1 MPSLILDHL
10 NKTYPDGTRALRDFC
25 LKVEE
30 GELVTVVG
38 PSGCGKSTL
47 LRLVAGLEAATA
59 GSVRHGDT
67 DLGPL
72 SPQKRD
78 MALVF
83 QNYTLFP
90 NLDLYGNMAFG
101 LKLRG
106 VRGAELDTRVREAAA
121 WLGIESLLA
130 KKPAEVSGGQR
141 QRAAL
146 GRALLRHPRA
156 FLFDEPLSSL
166 DAQMRQQLRVEIQRL
181 QRRAATAMLYVT
193 HDQTEALTL
202 GNRVVVLEGGDT
214 LQIATPAELVE
225 RPRNTRVAAFI
236 GSPGMNLWKGT
247 LTPGGE
253 GPAFAWNDAE
263 APAEA
268 RPWPL
273 IGPLR
278 QTLPSGSYPVFLG
291 LRPEDLHWISPADAT
306 PKGHFRLGGT
316 VEAVERSG
324 KSACLHVRVP
334 GGRLSLIRPGFVEAT
349 LDAPVEAVASWK
361 DAVFF
366 DQHGQAFPYRG

>member
-1 MPSLILDHL
+1 MPSLLLDRL
-10 NKTYPDGTRALRDFC
+10 TKIYPDGTRALRDFC
-25 LKVEE
+25 LTVEE

-47 LRLVAGLEAATA
+47 LRLVAGLEAPTA
-59 GSVRHGDT
+59 GSVRHGTT

-72 SPQKRD
+72 PPQKRN

-90 NLDLYGNMAFG
+90 NLNLYGNMAFG

-106 VRGAELDTRVREAAA
+106 IRGGELDTRVREAAA
-121 WLGIESLLA
+121 WLGIEDLLG

-146 GRALLRHPRA
+146 GRALLRRPRA

-202 GNRVVVLEGGDT
+202 GNRVVVLEDGNT
-214 LQIATPAELVE
+214 LQIASPTELVE

-236 GSPGMNLWKGT
+236 GSPGMNLWKGA
-247 LTPGGE
+247 LRSGGAEPRFAWDPQPETPG
-253 GPAFAWNDAE
+253 PA
-263 APAEA
+263 
-268 RPWPL
+268 PL
-273 IGPLR
+273 QVSGFSK
-278 QTLPSGSYPVFLG
+278 QTLPSGDQAVLLG
-291 LRPEDLHWISPADAT
+291 LRPEDLRWISPSDAT
-306 PKGHFRLGGT
+306 PEGHLRLAGT

-324 KSACLHVRVP
+324 KSACLHVNSA
-334 GGRLSLIRPGFVEAT
+334 GGRFSLARPGF
-349 LDAPVEAVASWK
+349 LDAAVDSHVEAVASWR

-366 DQHGQAFPYRG
+366 DRQGEAFPYRD